1 MGYQRT
7 VGGELFVCHVQWW
20 MPTCW
25 LEDISRSGQYK
36 WLNVSDGEL
45 GVVVLVGIVV
55 AEQWMYLYIPE

>member
-7 VGGELFVCHVQWW
+7 AGGELFVRHMQWW
-20 MPTCW
+20 MLTCW

-45 GVVVLVGIVV
+45 GVAVLVGIVV
-55 AEQWMYLYIPE
+55 AEQ